1 MDFRDLIE
9 EELKKKEQE
18 RQIEQQ
24 KRQITQEISIANEQ
38 RKNNILPTRR
48 ERSNNEILPRASERR
63 TYLVR
68 EKKKLSKEVSE
79 KNKAKDN
86 SKQDSKAE
94 KTSNMPPKASNSIV
108 EAPMIGPT
116 INQND
121 IKDYSMSNNIVEK
134 TPIKHI
140 DTSRLGTEED
150 IRAEIE
156 ARKIEENI
164 SKGNYNPAISH
175 VLNNLLEGAKSG
187 IAGIGNAVLI
197 PVAGG
202 LKKYEDIIEQAG
214 LINEENNTLN
224 SASEALLDAS
234 DYLEKESTQL
244 SKVNS
249 NINNGVLRTAG
260 SVTNALGNMLPSI
273 MANFVVPGSGLI
285 TTGIS
290 AGGRSAQETI
300 NEDRDNIGEAITTG
314 VLKGGLEALTEKI
327 TGGNILSK
335 GTSLDNLVAK
345 GISSKVKSN
354 VGQMLLSKGYE
365 FGGEI
370 AEEIIS
376 DTGGNLVDKIV
387 NGKDMPSLKEWW
399 ENSGET
405 AKTTFLTTAVLQALG
420 LGGGTYNDVKQ
431 LNLNKQQE
439 AEAQSWI
446 SEAEN
451 IIKNTS
457 GEQNNQRRDLIN
469 QNNIARQMNEE
480 ALPVNNEQFRYTNRA
495 YEESAKKYNIDTNNE
510 TVKSINRVAQ
520 ERGINVKY
528 DADLFDNT
536 NTNAIWRS
544 NADGTREVI
553 LNPNADTNKTL
564 ESVITHEL
572 THDLEG
578 TNEYSE
584 LRDLILNYN
593 ENKTDYAEARK
604 SLEELYSKVYDR
616 NSIEFE
622 TLVDNEAVADILG
635 NKLGNQ
641 EFINNL
647 TTEKPTL
654 GKRIYNWVVDKL
666 NKINK
671 ATGYK
676 SEKIFWTDVKNK
688 FENAYK
694 QDYKRSNVKTKY
706 SIQTDNNGNRYIK
719 VDTDQNIFEGIDRK
733 DYSKIAK
740 MYIKDYLM
748 GETQLSEND
757 IAIIDR
763 RSANKYTNP
772 GKKQQNFDKKM
783 QLTPELKNVLKIA
796 QKDNIASPT
805 KDTSK
810 YQNWEYYKFK
820 FELNGKKFEGTIN
833 IGIDSN
839 GNRHFYEINK
849 IKELDDISGTS
860 LNRSSSSSIN
870 NSITPQKE
878 DVNTTTKYSMQEP
891 KNNTWQT
898 YLDKNYKNTGTGRTV
913 QDVKIAPIAKIELNK
928 VAKNQETLYNNH
940 ESESGMNEQIQQSR
954 LLESNNGLSRFS
966 KENINQENRKYTRT
980 EFEDWEKSIKP
991 ITESK
996 LSNEQRQIK
1005 EDFKRQY
1012 NKDIVFF
1019 DGKNNKKGYSAG
1031 ASYTDS
1037 KRINIDIN
1045 QAKEFGTNKIIYH
1058 EVMESNILHN
1068 LESNRDIIEPALQKI
1083 INDPNFEKQKTKFW
1097 QGQDGAIPND
1107 YLIAKELLCDRYAEM
1122 KTGETWDYD
1131 NVLSQETNMTIDFAI
1146 ENFEKQLMNS
1156 SNKLEN
1162 NIVEKNKTL
1171 NPVEISNLNREDA
1184 NTTPELKNKTYEK
1197 GNKQSSF
1204 LSNITTDAKFLNE
1217 DLRQVMSKDEN
1228 IQYYKGITNKE
1239 TLEKAYNK
1247 LQEKGQEETI
1257 RWHSNES
1264 QNATAE
1270 DVAEGWI
1277 LLKQYQDKGDYQSA
1291 VEVAKKMREIGT
1303 QAGQTV
1309 QAYNILSRLTPE
1321 GMFYYVQSELDEA
1334 YSKMVEGKSRK
1345 WIEENQPKFNLT
1357 PEETQFILDTM
1368 QEVSKMPDGYDKKVK
1383 LAEIQKMY
1391 TDKIPATAGQSVKA
1405 WMRIS
1410 MLFNPKTQVRNVMGN
1425 TVIMPVNMFSD
1436 SVSAGIDKLISK
1448 RTGIRT
1454 TGNTNIKSYA
1464 KGFGKGFYESYN
1476 DFKKGVNTRNVAG
1489 NRFEVTEGK
1498 SFNNKGIGKALN
1510 RVDNLLSF
1518 MLDAGDRGFYE
1529 ASFTNSINNQLVLNN
1544 TTEVTQ
1550 DMIDIATTE
1559 ALQRTWQDNNNYTKA
1574 VLGIRRILNNVNV
1587 KGYGLGDVLI
1597 PFAKTPANLTK
1608 AIVDYSPV
1616 GLVKTLT
1623 ADAKK
1628 FSNSLQNGQYTSQLQ
1643 HQFVQNLGKA
1653 TAGSFLFVLGYA
1665 LAQAGVITGEAD
1677 EDKDVKNFMK
1687 NSLGIGSYS
1696 IKIGDKSFS
1705 YDWAQPVA
1713 TPFAIMSNYVKYSK
1727 DNPDAGVIDKAI
1739 NAMNIGTEQLL
1750 EQSFMESLNTVLNGS
1765 GSTLEN
1771 LSQSV
1776 LELPSRAI
1784 PTFSKQIADMV
1795 DDTQRTS
1802 FEYNKPIQSALNSM
1816 LSKIPFASK
1825 TLPSARDTLGNEIKK
1840 YGGNNNVWNVMI
1852 NPANTNKGQLSKA
1865 GKEIYD
1871 VYMQTGDTTI
1881 FPRTAPYYIN
1891 SNNEKIEMTGQQR
1904 SEFQKISG
1912 QYVEKNLTNLL
1923 ESDTYKKLNDEKKA
1937 ELISEIVSDSYS
1949 KAKYDVLEIDSKE
1962 YEKLRNVFRD
1972 VSEKTYY
1979 DYKIKTQDL
1988 KKDSE
1993 KIEAIVNSNY
2003 SNKEKQALYEKTLLS
2018 DSDKK
2023 YPIIKEAGINIQEY
2037 LKYKLQDFS
2046 ADKKDDGTVSGKS
2059 ISGSSKQKKYN
2070 YIMSMENVSNTQ
2082 KLILFALEY
2091 EPSSNN
2097 EKQRI
2102 INFVTNLN
2110 KSNEEKLEII
2120 GQFKGVTVYKNG
2132 TFTY

>member
-1 MDFRDLIE
+1 M
-9 EELKKKEQE
+9 
-18 RQIEQQ
+18 
-24 KRQITQEISIANEQ
+24 
-38 RKNNILPTRR
+38 
-48 ERSNNEILPRASERR
+48 
-63 TYLVR
+63 
-68 EKKKLSKEVSE
+68 
-79 KNKAKDN
+79 
-86 SKQDSKAE
+86 
-94 KTSNMPPKASNSIV
+94 
-108 EAPMIGPT
+108 
-116 INQND
+116 
-121 IKDYSMSNNIVEK
+121 
-134 TPIKHI
+134 
-140 DTSRLGTEED
+140 
-150 IRAEIE
+150 
-156 ARKIEENI
+156 
-164 SKGNYNPAISH
+164 
-175 VLNNLLEGAKSG
+175 
-187 IAGIGNAVLI
+187 
-197 PVAGG
+197 
-202 LKKYEDIIEQAG
+202 
-214 LINEENNTLN
+214 
-224 SASEALLDAS
+224 
-234 DYLEKESTQL
+234 
-244 SKVNS
+244 
-249 NINNGVLRTAG
+249 
-260 SVTNALGNMLPSI
+260 
-273 MANFVVPGSGLI
+273 
-285 TTGIS
+285 
-290 AGGRSAQETI
+290 
-300 NEDRDNIGEAITTG
+300 
-314 VLKGGLEALTEKI
+314 
-327 TGGNILSK
+327 
-335 GTSLDNLVAK
+335 
-345 GISSKVKSN
+345 
-354 VGQMLLSKGYE
+354 
-365 FGGEI
+365 
-370 AEEIIS
+370 
-376 DTGGNLVDKIV
+376 
-387 NGKDMPSLKEWW
+387 
-399 ENSGET
+399 
-405 AKTTFLTTAVLQALG
+405 
-420 LGGGTYNDVKQ
+420 
-431 LNLNKQQE
+431 
-439 AEAQSWI
+439 
-446 SEAEN
+446 
-451 IIKNTS
+451 
-457 GEQNNQRRDLIN
+457 
-469 QNNIARQMNEE
+469 
-480 ALPVNNEQFRYTNRA
+480 
-495 YEESAKKYNIDTNNE
+495 
-510 TVKSINRVAQ
+510 
-520 ERGINVKY
+520 
-528 DADLFDNT
+528 
-536 NTNAIWRS
+536 
-544 NADGTREVI
+544 
-553 LNPNADTNKTL
+553 
-564 ESVITHEL
+564 
-572 THDLEG
+572 
-578 TNEYSE
+578 
-584 LRDLILNYN
+584 
-593 ENKTDYAEARK
+593 
-604 SLEELYSKVYDR
+604 
-616 NSIEFE
+616 
-622 TLVDNEAVADILG
+622 
-635 NKLGNQ
+635 
-641 EFINNL
+641 
-647 TTEKPTL
+647 
-654 GKRIYNWVVDKL
+654 VDKL

-676 SEKIFWTDVKNK
+676 SEKLFWTDVKNK

-694 QDYKRSNVKTKY
+694 QDYQGNNTKSRF
-706 SIQTDNNGNRYIK
+706 SIQTDSKGNKYVRVY
-719 VDTDQNIFEGIDRK
+719 TDQNIFENVDENEYVNVARK
-733 DYSKIAK
+733 YILENYRDGNKSISLPTAEEVTVTRKTANEYTYPKNKLPKATKASKMRASTELDNLIKISEYQYSS
-740 MYIKDYLM
+740 KDD
-748 GETQLSEND
+748 GRHSFARD
-757 IAIIDR
+757 GWD
-763 RSANKYTNP
+763 
-772 GKKQQNFDKKM
+772 
-783 QLTPELKNVLKIA
+783 
-796 QKDNIASPT
+796 
-805 KDTSK
+805 
-810 YQNWEYYKFK
+810 YYKTI
-820 FELNGKKFEGTIN
+820 FEVDGEKFEGLVN
-833 IGIDSN
+833 IAKSGNKKTLYDITNIKRISQNYSASDKSFSVSLTNSN
-839 GNRHFYEINK
+839 NR
-849 IKELDDISGTS
+849 ISPSG
-860 LNRSSSSSIN
+860 
-870 NSITPQKE
+870 E
-878 DVNTTTKYSMQEP
+878 DVNTTTKYSMQESGNNSVS
-891 KNNTWQT
+891 KNNNWQT
-898 YLDKNYKNTGTGRTV
+898 YLNKNYENTGTGRTV
-913 QDVKIAPIAKIELNK
+913 QDVKIAPTAKNELNK
-928 VAKNQETLYNNH
+928 VAKNQKTLYNNN

-1019 DGKNNKKGYSAG
+1019 DGKNIKKGYSAG

-1146 ENFEKQLMNS
+1146 ENFEKQLKNS
-1156 SNKLEN
+1156 STKLAN

-1257 RWHSNES
+1257 RWHSKES

-1303 QAGQTV
+1303 KAGQTV

-1345 WIEENQPKFNLT
+1345 WIEENQSKFNLT

-1391 TDKIPATAGQSVKA
+1391 TDKIPATAGQSVRA

-1464 KGFGKGFYESYN
+1464 KGFEKGFYESYN
-1476 DFKKGVNTRNVAG
+1476 DFKKGVNTRNIAG

-1498 SFNNKGIGKALN
+1498 SFNNNGIGKALN

-1529 ASFTNSINNQLVLNN
+1529 ATFTNSINNQLVLNN

-1550 DMIDIATTE
+1550 HMIDIATTE

-1574 VLGIRRILNNVNV
+1574 VLRIRKTLNNVNV

-1623 ADAKK
+1623 ADARK
-1628 FSNSLQNGQYTSQLQ
+1628 FNNSLQNGQYTPQLQ

-1653 TAGSFLFVLGYA
+1653 TAGSFLYVLGYA

-1696 IKIGDKSFS
+1696 IKLGDKSFS

-1727 DNPDAGVIDKAI
+1727 DNPDADVINKAI

-1750 EQSFMESLNTVLNGS
+1750 EQSFMESLNTLFNGS
-1765 GSTLEN
+1765 GTALEN
-1771 LSQSV
+1771 LSQLV

-1784 PTFSKQIADMV
+1784 PTFSKQITDMV

-1816 LSKIPFASK
+1816 LAKIPFASK

-1840 YGGNNNVWNVMI
+1840 YGGNNNIWNVMI

-1904 SEFQKISG
+1904 SEFQRISG

-2023 YPIIKEAGINIQEY
+2023 YPIIKEAGVNIQEY

-2046 ADKKDDGTVSGKS
+2046 ADKKEDGTVSGKS
-2059 ISGSSKQKKYN
+2059 ISGSSKQKRYN
-2070 YIMSMENVSNTQ
+2070 YIMSMENASNTQ

-2091 EPSSNN
+2091 EPSNNN

-2102 INFVTNLN
+2102 VNFVTNLD